1 MLRKLVHLT
10 WPVLIAQLALMA
22 NSVIDTV
29 MAGRLSA
36 VDLAAVGIGA
46 SIYITVFVS
55 VMGVLLALTP
65 TVAHL
70 YGAGRHSEI
79 GEELRQSAW
88 LSLLLAAI
96 VIALLRHP
104 QPFLTLSQLNPVMEA
119 KVRAYLDA
127 LSWGVLP
134 ALFFRIFYGFS
145 TGIGKPR
152 PVMVLNLIAV
162 ALKVPL
168 NTLFMFGA
176 WGLPG
181 LGGPGCAV
189 ATTLTA
195 TLTCVLAWSWC
206 GRIEEYR
213 CYGIF
218 ARFSPPSPARLL
230 GLLKLGLPIGA
241 TFFVDVTAFTF
252 MALFI
257 ARLGPVISA
266 AHQIAANLAALCF
279 MLPMALGNAASVLA
293 AQALGAGQPQQAR
306 RAGWTGIGG
315 GVCMAALT
323 CLILAWAA
331 ADIAGLYTRDEEVR
345 LVASTLI
352 TYIAF
357 YHFFDAMQGVAV
369 NLLRSYKKTTLPMVV
384 FALALW
390 GVGLGGGYLLALTD
404 TLVSPMGARG
414 FWLAGAIA
422 MALAGGMMTA
432 FFQHESRRALRR

>member
-1 MLRKLVHLT
+1 MLRKLLHLT

-36 VDLAAVGIGA
+36 VDLAAVGVGA

-65 TVAHL
+65 AVAHL
-70 YGAGRHSEI
+70 HGAGRHQEV

-88 LSLLLAAI
+88 LSLLLTAI
-96 VIALLRHP
+96 VIAVLRHP
-104 QPFLTLSQLNPVMEA
+104 QPFLALSQLTPAMEI

-152 PVMVLNLIAV
+152 PVMMFNLIAL

-168 NTLFMFGA
+168 NSLFMFGA

-189 ATTLTA
+189 ATTLIA
-195 TLTCVLAWSWC
+195 WLSCALAWGWC
-206 GRIEEYR
+206 GRAAEYR

-218 ARFSPPSPARLL
+218 DRFSRPSATKLL
-230 GLLKLGLPIGA
+230 ELVRLGLPIGA

-257 ARLGPVISA
+257 ARLGPVTSA

-279 MLPMALGNAASVLA
+279 MLPMALGNAASVVA
-293 AQALGAGQPQQAR
+293 AQALGAGEPRQAR
-306 RAGWTGIGG
+306 HAGWLGIAV
-315 GVCMAALT
+315 GVGFAAT
-323 CLILAWAA
+323 TSAILATTA
-331 ADIAGLYTRDEEVR
+331 ADIAGLYTNDERVR
-345 LVASTLI
+345 LVASGLI
-352 TYIAF
+352 AYIAA
-357 YHFFDAMQGVAV
+357 YHFFDAMQTVPV
-369 NLLRSYKKTTLPMVV
+369 NLLRSYKKTTVPMLV
-384 FALALW
+384 FAVTLW
-390 GVGLGGGYLLALTD
+390 GVGLGGGYMLALTD
-404 TLVSPMGARG
+404 TLVAPMGAPG
-414 FWLAGAIA
+414 FWLAGAMA
-422 MALAGGMMTA
+422 MALAGSLMTA
-432 FFQHESRRALRR
+432 YFLRVSSQALAR